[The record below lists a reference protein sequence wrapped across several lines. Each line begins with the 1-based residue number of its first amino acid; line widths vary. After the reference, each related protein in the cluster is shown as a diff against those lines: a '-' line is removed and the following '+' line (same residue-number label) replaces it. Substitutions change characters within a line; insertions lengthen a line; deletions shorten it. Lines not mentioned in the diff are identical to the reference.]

1 MITNRYCL
9 KLQMCTFYNTPHSH
23 SLFQNFIYFINNCLE
38 FYEDIVTYF
47 MGNWLKMF
55 GSLIVYYWS
64 MSEIPKQNKVLLKTV
79 HLMVIWRRG
88 SRGHFMLWEDLKIR
102 LQALTMGTA
111 SYSEFSNPI
120 YTYTYL
126 KNTPTSKKLVICLQS
141 AVFGTQVQRHSAASL
156 LQNSISM

>member
-1 MITNRYCL
+1 MH
-9 KLQMCTFYNTPHSH
+9 TFSNTSHSH

-55 GSLIVYYWS
+55 GSLIVNLLLIKVWNTKA
-64 MSEIPKQNKVLLKTV
+64 KQSPLENSN
-79 HLMVIWRRG
+79 LMVIWRRG
-88 SRGHFMLWEDLKIR
+88 SSGHWMLWEDLKIR
-102 LQALTMGTA
+102 LQALTMGTP

-120 YTYTYL
+120 YIYTYL

-141 AVFGTQVQRHSAASL
+141 AVFEYSKFKDTVRLLCCRTPSPFSCAAQHITL
-156 LQNSISM
+156 